1 MFWRLPFM
9 FTCLIF
15 FQNIARAQFIYYDR
29 SPATDWDEI
38 NRLVASA
45 RDLQDSLQGLGY
57 VAEGFF
63 IHEISGEKWMTI
75 DGRFD
80 VYEWQSDQWKNLYEG
95 TYHGYNYMSHK
106 FVYDE
111 KLFSYKG
118 YGYWREHGEII
129 EFLPAK
135 GGWEIIPDSRDL
147 PYGVGYM
154 VDSLFYIHSDACY
167 NVHLIDQTVKNIP
180 CVYSIRDEVPTG
192 RAYIFEDYTL
202 IASVLDDGTHY
213 PLIEKNSGE
222 VYLSR
227 RQPFNGLREPSTVD
241 AIIHMKGNQMTILR
255 PDSTSVQ
262 YTVDEELQYYI
273 QEPKEARQAFSWFWW
288 ALIGGSLVVLGAM
301 LVRSKK
307 KPVVQG
313 NTSPLLPFKGYDGK
327 LIDSD
332 ELDKILGIDEVP
344 VYETRK
350 HKRALLIRELNSLS
364 KQQFGHELIVRKK
377 NPLDKRFYQYK
388 IQYNNI

>member
-1 MFWRLPFM
+1 M

-180 CVYSIRDEVPTG
+180 CVYSIRDEIPTG

-213 PLIEKNSGE
+213 PLIEKHSGE

-241 AIIHMKGNQMTILR
+241 AIIHMKGNQMTIVY
-255 PDSTSVQ
+255 PDSSSVQ
-262 YTVDEELQYYI
+262 YNVDEELKYYI
-273 QEPKEARQAFSWFWW
+273 KEANKAGQLKESWHWW
-288 ALIGGSLVVLGAM
+288 VIICVCILIFGIIIY
-301 LVRSKK
+301 RFFK
-307 KPVVQG
+307 KPAIQS
-313 NTSPLLPFKGYDGK
+313 NSTRLLPFKDYGGK

-332 ELDKILGIDEVP
+332 ELDKILGIDDVT

-350 HKRALLIRELNSLS
+350 YKRASLIRELNSLS
-364 KQQFGHELIVRKK
+364 KYQFDHELILREK
-377 NPLDKRFYQYK
+377 NPKDKRFYLYRIRSLDK
-388 IQYNNI
+388 I